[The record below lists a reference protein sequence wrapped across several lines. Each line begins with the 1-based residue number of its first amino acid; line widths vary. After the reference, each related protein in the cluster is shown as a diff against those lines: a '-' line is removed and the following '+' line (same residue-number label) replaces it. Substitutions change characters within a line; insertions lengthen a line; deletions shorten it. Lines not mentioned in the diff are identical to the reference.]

1 MMESRDTMST
11 TPFAGRILVLGCGS
25 VSQCTLPLLLKHI
38 DIPPERMTVLDFI
51 DCRKVLAPC
60 IARGLRFVRER
71 ITPENYER
79 VLALHAGPGDL
90 IVDLAW
96 NIDCRALL
104 DFCRRHD
111 VLYVNTSVEVW
122 NPYAGI
128 ESAAPPERTL
138 YARHMAL
145 RRLIAG
151 WGDGP
156 RPTAVLDHGANPG
169 LVSHFTK
176 EALVDIARRIIAENP
191 GDPRREVL
199 EAALSERRFNLLA
212 QTTGVKVIHISE
224 RDTQISSKR
233 RKGNEFVN
241 TWSVEGFYEE
251 GIAPAEMGWGTHER
265 KLPHDAWRHKAGP
278 RNQICLERFGMNTFV
293 RSRVPSSEIVGMIIR
308 HGEAFSISEFLTVK
322 GARGKAVYR
331 PTVHYAYLPC
341 EYAVASLDEL
351 REQDY
356 VMHEKWRIM
365 RDEIACGYDEL
376 GVLLMGHDFQSWWCG
391 TILDV
396 DEARRLVP
404 GQNATTLQVAAS
416 VLAAVIWM
424 IKNPRQGV
432 LLPDQ
437 LPHDEVL
444 AVARPYLGKVLSIP
458 IDWAP
463 VATGDDR
470 AFGTDNN
477 DDIWQFSNFVL
488 EPMSSQ
494 VATETAPQTA
504 VGPQLLREFCDP
516 VALMI

>member
-1 MMESRDTMST
+1 MST
-11 TPFAGRILVLGCGS
+11 TPFAGRILVVGCGS
-25 VSQCTLPLLLKHI
+25 VSQCTLPLLLRHL
-38 DIPPERMTVLDFI
+38 DVPPERITVLDFV
-51 DCRKVLAPC
+51 DCRKLLAPY
-60 IARGLRFVRER
+60 IAQGAHFVRER

-79 VLALHAGPGDL
+79 VLSLQVGPGDL

-96 NIDCRALL
+96 NIDCATLL
-104 DFCRRHD
+104 DFCRRHN

-128 ESAAPPERTL
+128 DSSAPPQRTL

-145 RRLIAG
+145 RKMVAG
-151 WGDGP
+151 WQDGP

-176 EALVDIARRIIAENP
+176 QALVDIACRIIAENP
-191 GDPRREVL
+191 DDPRRGAL
-199 EAALSERRFNLLA
+199 EEALSSRRFNRLA

-224 RDTQISSKR
+224 RDTQISNKR
-233 RKGNEFVN
+233 RKGSEFVN

-265 KLPHDAWRHKAGP
+265 KLPHDAWQHTGGP

-293 RSRVPSSEIVGMIIR
+293 RSRVPSSEIVGMVIR

-322 GARGKAVYR
+322 GARGKALYR

-365 RDEIACGYDEL
+365 RDEIVCGYDEL

-391 TILDV
+391 TILDI

-416 VLAAVIWM
+416 VVAAVEWM
-424 IKNPRQGV
+424 IKNPRRGV

-444 AVARPYLGKVLSIP
+444 EVARPYLGKVLSIP

-463 VATGDDR
+463 VDWTPAATADEPSIAG
-470 AFGTDNN
+470 GKP
-477 DDIWQFSNFVL
+477 DDIWQFSNFLL

-494 VATETAPQTA
+494 IAAETAAQTA
-504 VGPQLLREFCDP
+504 IGPQLLKEFCDP
-516 VALMI
+516 VALTI